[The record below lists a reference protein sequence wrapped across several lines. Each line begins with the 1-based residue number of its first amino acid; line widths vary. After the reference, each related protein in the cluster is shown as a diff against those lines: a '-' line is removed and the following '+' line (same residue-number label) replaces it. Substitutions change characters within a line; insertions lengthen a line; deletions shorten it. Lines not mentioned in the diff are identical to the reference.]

1 MFWGKTLE
9 TEFTWVIL
17 MGKIESVI
25 FDWGGVLIDD
35 PRPGLLRYCADAFG
49 VSEELYMP
57 VHDSFLDAF
66 QNGLISE
73 EAFWREIS
81 QKLGKPAPSVPSL
94 WSRAFRAAYVPK
106 RGVFALASSLQARG
120 YKTALLSN
128 TELAAAE
135 FLRELNY
142 DMFDALIVSCTE
154 GVAKPERRIYEIAVE
169 RLGTKAERSVFI
181 DDRLD
186 YVQGARNAGLSAI
199 LFKSLGQITRELAVL
214 GVE

>member
-1 MFWGKTLE
+1 MAR
-9 TEFTWVIL
+9 
-17 MGKIESVI
+17 IESVI

-49 VSEELYMP
+49 VSEELYTP
-57 VHDSFLDAF
+57 VHDSFLDPF
-66 QNGLISE
+66 QKGLISE
-73 EAFWREIS
+73 GIFWREIS
-81 QKLGKPAPSVPSL
+81 RRLGKPEPAVASL

-106 RGVFALASSLQARG
+106 REVFALASSLQGRG

-135 FLRELNY
+135 FFVESNY
-142 DMFDALIVSCTE
+142 DMFDVVVFSCKE
-154 GVAKPERRIYEIAVE
+154 AIAKPEQRIYEIVVE
-169 RLGTKAERSVFI
+169 RLDSRAERSVFI

-186 YVQGARNAGLSAI
+186 YVQGAKDAGLNAI
-199 LFKSLGQITRELAVL
+199 LFENPDQITRELAVL